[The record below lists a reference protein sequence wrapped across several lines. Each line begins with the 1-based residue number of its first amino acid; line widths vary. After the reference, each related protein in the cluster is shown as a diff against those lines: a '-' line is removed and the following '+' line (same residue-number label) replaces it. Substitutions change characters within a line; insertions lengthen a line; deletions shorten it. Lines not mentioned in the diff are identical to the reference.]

1 MGDPELYCVE
11 MQKLPVFRDHA
22 LLQRSLTHSSYINEH
37 PDAGE
42 DNERLEFLGDAVL
55 NFLSGEFL
63 YKRYPD
69 KPEGELTPLRSALV
83 DEPQLAK
90 FAIALDLGPLMRLGR
105 GAEINGGRENPNLLS
120 STFEALIG
128 AYFLDTGSN
137 IELVRAYVEPLFQA
151 VMDYLMVSAAQVN
164 FKSRFQAWALA
175 EVGENPKYAIID
187 QSGPDHAREFTA
199 EVRVAEHKYGE
210 GRGRRK
216 QDAEKSAAKQALEA
230 LGLL

>member
-1 MGDPELYCVE
+1 
-11 MQKLPVFRDHA
+11 MQKLPIFQNDE
-22 LLQRSLTHSSYINEH
+22 LFQRSLTHSSYINEH
-37 PDAGE
+37 PEAGE

-63 YKRYPD
+63 YKRYPQ

-83 DEPQLAK
+83 DEQQLAK
-90 FAIALDLGPLMRLGR
+90 FAIALNLGALMRLGR

-128 AYFLDTGSN
+128 AYFLDTDSN
-137 IELVRAYVEPLFQA
+137 IESVRNYVEPLFQA
-151 VMDYLMVSAAQVN
+151 VVDHLVISAPQIN

-175 EVGENPKYAIID
+175 EVGENPKYTIIG

-199 EVRVAEHKYGE
+199 EVRVADRKYGE

>member
-1 MGDPELYCVE
+1 
-11 MQKLPVFRDHA
+11 MQKLPIFQDNA

-63 YKRYPD
+63 YKRYPEE
-69 KPEGELTPLRSALV
+69 PEGELTPLRSALV
-83 DEPQLAK
+83 DEQQLAK
-90 FAIALDLGPLMRLGR
+90 FAIALNLGSLMRLGR

-128 AYFLDTGSN
+128 AYFLDTDS
-137 IELVRAYVEPLFQA
+137 IEAVRSYVEPLFQA
-151 VMDYLMVSAAQVN
+151 IADTSVDTAPQIN

-175 EVGENPKYAIID
+175 HVGQNPKYIIIA

-199 EVRVAEHKYGE
+199 EVRVADHKYGE
-210 GRGRRK
+210 GKGRRK

>member
-1 MGDPELYCVE
+1 
-11 MQKLPVFRDHA
+11 MQKLPIFQDDA

-37 PDAGE
+37 PEFGE
-42 DNERLEFLGDAVL
+42 DNERLEFLGDAIL

-63 YKRYPD
+63 YKRYPE

-90 FAIALDLGPLMRLGR
+90 FAIALNLGPLMHLGR

-120 STFEALIG
+120 STFEAVVG

-137 IELVRAYVEPLFQA
+137 IEQVRDFIEPLFQA
-151 VMDYLMVSAAQVN
+151 VVDQLVISAAQIN

-175 EVGENPKYAIID
+175 EVGENPKYIIIA

-199 EVRVAEHKYGE
+199 EVRVADHKYGE
-210 GRGRRK
+210 GKGHRK

>member
-1 MGDPELYCVE
+1 
-11 MQKLPVFRDHA
+11 MQKLPIFQDDA

-37 PDAGE
+37 PEFGE

-63 YKRYPD
+63 YKRYPR

-83 DEPQLAK
+83 DESQLAK
-90 FAIALDLGPLMRLGR
+90 FAIALNLGPVMHLGR
-105 GAEINGGRENPNLLS
+105 GAEINGGRESPNLLS
-120 STFEALIG
+120 STFEALVG
-128 AYFLDTGSN
+128 AYFLDTGSD
-137 IELVRAYVEPLFQA
+137 IEQVRDFIEPLFQA
-151 VMDYLMVSAAQVN
+151 VVDQLVISAAQIN

-175 EVGENPKYAIID
+175 EVGENPKYIVIA

-199 EVRVAEHKYGE
+199 EVRVADHKYGE
-210 GRGRRK
+210 GKGHRK

>member
-11 MQKLPVFRDHA
+11 MQKLPLFRDHT

-37 PDAGE
+37 PDAGA

-63 YKRYPD
+63 YKRYPE

-90 FAIALDLGPLMRLGR
+90 FAIALNLGSLMRLGR

-137 IELVRAYVEPLFQA
+137 VELVRAYVEPLFQA
-151 VMDYLMVSAAQVN
+151 VMDYLVVSAAQVN

>member
-1 MGDPELYCVE
+1 
-11 MQKLPVFRDHA
+11 MQKLPIFQDDA

-37 PDAGE
+37 PEFGE

-63 YKRYPD
+63 YKRYPQ

-83 DEPQLAK
+83 DESQLAK
-90 FAIALDLGPLMRLGR
+90 FAIALNLGPVMHLGR

-120 STFEALIG
+120 STFEALVG

-137 IELVRAYVEPLFQA
+137 IEQVRDFIEPLFQA
-151 VMDYLMVSAAQVN
+151 VVDQLVISAAQIN

-175 EVGENPKYAIID
+175 EVGENPKYIVIA

-199 EVRVAEHKYGE
+199 EVRVADHKYGE
-210 GRGRRK
+210 GKGHRK